1 MKAAMLLAICVGAIV
16 GSSTAFAHDPG
27 LSSANVDLRED
38 RLEVVL
44 TFNERDIAGVAGV
57 PPETLRET
65 GANLPAQ
72 VRALLGR
79 AVLVEID
86 GKPATPSGSKASAEA
101 ENNVEFHF
109 TFPRGGTAGE
119 LTFHSLLLKDLPL
132 GHRQAFAVRD
142 STGGELSRAL
152 LSARDN
158 AARLALDTVTAEP
171 VPTGF
176 IEFLRLG
183 IHHILTGYD
192 HLLFLFGLLVMCR
205 SGRNAALLIT
215 CFTVGH
221 SLTLGLSTFGLVNLP
236 SRLVE
241 AAIALSILYVG
252 VENLFRREKEI
263 RGRALL
269 TLAFGLVHGLGFASV
284 LRELGVGESGAA
296 ALVPLLAFNT
306 GVELGQL
313 SVAAIILPVAWFLR
327 RNESFLRVGIPACSV
342 AVALAGGYWLLDR
355 TLS

>member
-1 MKAAMLLAICVGAIV
+1 M
-16 GSSTAFAHDPG
+16 
-27 LSSANVDLRED
+27 
-38 RLEVVL
+38 L

-57 PPETLRET
+57 PAEAVRDQ

-72 VRALLGR
+72 VRALLDR
-79 AVLVEID
+79 AVLLELD
-86 GKPATPSGSKASAEA
+86 GAAVKPSASNASAQA
-101 ENNVEFHF
+101 DNNVEFQF
-109 TFPRGGTAGE
+109 TFPLGGTAG
-119 LTFHSLLLKDLPL
+119 TFRSLLLKDLPL
-132 GHRQAFAVRD
+132 GHRQAFAIRD
-142 STGGELSRAL
+142 ATGRELSRSL

-158 AARLALDTVTAEP
+158 MALLALASAMAEP

-241 AAIALSILYVG
+241 AAIAASILYVG
-252 VENLFRREKEI
+252 VENLFRREQPI

-284 LRELGVGESGAA
+284 LRELGVAESGGA

-313 SVAAIILPVAWFLR
+313 SVAAIVLPVVWLLR
-327 RNESFLRVGIPACSV
+327 RNDNFIRVGVPACSIV
-342 AVALAGGYWLLDR
+342 VALSGGYWVLDR
-355 TLS
+355 IAF